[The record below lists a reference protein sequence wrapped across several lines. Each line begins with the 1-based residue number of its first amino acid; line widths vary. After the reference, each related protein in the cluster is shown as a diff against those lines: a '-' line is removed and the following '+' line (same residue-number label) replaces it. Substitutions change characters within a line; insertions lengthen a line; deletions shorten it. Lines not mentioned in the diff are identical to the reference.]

1 MAQISNRLTQAK
13 AAKLTAPGWYPD
25 GQNLYLQVKSLT
37 SKSWVFR
44 YSVRRKE
51 ARLGLGSY
59 PAVSIAKA
67 RDKAAELRSLLQDG
81 IDLKAFRL
89 EQRKQSER
97 RESSSTFRS
106 CAAAYIEAQSSSW
119 SNLKHAQQ
127 WSNSLQTYAFPVL
140 GGVDVSEITVD
151 EVVSC
156 LKPIWSTKTET
167 AKRVRQRIEAIIDW
181 SIIRGLRTDNNPARW
196 KGFLDKILP
205 PPNRVAPVK
214 HHPYMAIE
222 ELPQF
227 YSWLDRK
234 RSVSSLCLQFLILTG
249 VRQMEARGAIWSEI
263 NFEKAVWVL
272 PRERKKERKPMTIPL
287 SDRALQIL
295 ETIKSYGSD
304 FYVFSPAGQAC
315 ISEAALR
322 KLLKSYLEETQS
334 QHCVLHGFRSCLR
347 IWAETRTNYGF
358 AVLEKLLAHTP
369 GSHVQA
375 AYLQNDFLEERRDIL
390 ELWTKYLEREVDHE
404 KS

>member
-1 MAQISNRLTQAK
+1 MAQVSNRLTQAR
-13 AAKLTAPGWYPD
+13 AGNLAVPGWYPD
-25 GQNLYLQVKSLT
+25 GQNLYLQVRSRT

-51 ARLGLGSY
+51 TRLGLGSY

-67 RDKAAELRSLLQDG
+67 REKAAKLRSLLQDG

-89 EQRKQSER
+89 EERKQAEK
-97 RESSSTFRS
+97 RESSSTFRC
-106 CAAAYIEAQSSSW
+106 CAAAYIETQSYSW
-119 SNLKHAQQ
+119 SNVKHAQQ
-127 WSNSLQTYAFPVL
+127 WSSSLQAYAFPVL
-140 GGVDVSEITVD
+140 GDIDVSVITVD

-156 LKPIWSTKTET
+156 LQPIWSTKTET
-167 AKRVRQRIEAIIDW
+167 AKRVRQRIEAVIDW
-181 SIIRGLRTDNNPARW
+181 AIIRGLRRDNNPARW

-222 ELPQF
+222 ELPKF
-227 YSWLDRK
+227 YLWLDRK
-234 RSVSSLCLQFLILTG
+234 KTVSALCLKFLVLTG
-249 VRQMEARGAIWSEI
+249 VRQMEARGATWTEI
-263 NFEKAVWVL
+263 NFEKAVWIL

-287 SDRALQIL
+287 SGHALQVL

-304 FYVFSPAGQAC
+304 FYVFSPIGEAC

-322 KLLKSYLEETQS
+322 KLLKSYLAETQS

-347 IWAETRTNYGF
+347 IWAETKTNYGF

-390 ELWTKYLEREVDHE
+390 ELWANYLDTEDDHG
-404 KS
+404 K